1 MPSGSSAFA
10 SGSSL
15 SLRNSSMALRYEV
28 SPTRSGCSLCEEWPM
43 AEPRIQ
49 YAKTSDGVSIAYEV
63 LGEGPRDFIFV
74 PGIVSHVEFFHEL
87 PGYTDFLRRL
97 AAFARVIVFD
107 KRGNGLSDRILG
119 APSLEER
126 MDDIR
131 AVMEAVG
138 SERAALLGVSE
149 GGPLSLIF
157 AATYPERVDAVILYE
172 TFAFLPPGDTVR
184 DFGDAMAKLWGTGAS
199 LRIMART
206 RAREPQLQA
215 LWARAER
222 LSISPGGVR
231 ALWELT
237 ADFDVRAVLPT
248 VRAPCLVI
256 HAASGFVEQSR
267 YLAEHLADAR
277 VIALDGTDHY
287 PWFGDIDAIVSEVQE
302 FLTGVRPA
310 PEPDRV
316 LATVLFT
323 DIVRSTERAAELG
336 DRRWHDLLDGYYA
349 LARRELGQFRGREIN
364 TTGDGFLATFD
375 GPARGI
381 RCACAINDSVGQLG
395 ITIRAGLHT
404 GECEVMGEDVGGI
417 AVHIGARVAA
427 KAAAGEVLVSSTV
440 KDLVAGSGLE
450 FEERG
455 SHRLKGVPEEW
466 RLFAVRGGG

>member
-1 MPSGSSAFA
+1 
-10 SGSSL
+10 
-15 SLRNSSMALRYEV
+15 
-28 SPTRSGCSLCEEWPM
+28 M

-107 KRGNGLSDRILG
+107 KRGNGLSDRIVG

-199 LRIMART
+199 LPIMART

-302 FLTGVRPA
+302 FLTGMRPA
-310 PEPDRV
+310 PEADRV

-323 DIVRSTERAAELG
+323 DIVGSTERAAQLG
-336 DRRWHDLLDGYYA
+336 DRRWRDLLEHYYA
-349 LARRELGQFRGREIN
+349 LARKELARFRGREVK

-375 GPARGI
+375 GPARAI

-450 FEERG
+450 FAERG

-466 RLFAVRGGG
+466 RLYAVKGGG